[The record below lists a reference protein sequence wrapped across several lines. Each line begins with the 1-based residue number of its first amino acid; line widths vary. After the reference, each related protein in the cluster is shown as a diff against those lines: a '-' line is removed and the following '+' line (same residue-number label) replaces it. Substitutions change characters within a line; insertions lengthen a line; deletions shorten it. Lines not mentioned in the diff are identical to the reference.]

1 MAAKRDM
8 NENSSKTFCY
18 FAPVKEVMPLMKLK
32 LFLKPI
38 IWLGLICYGLFIPA
52 NELPT
57 KPFMYI
63 PHFDK
68 IVHFGLFFVFCLLL
82 FRPFRKLKL
91 SLYLW
96 APAVSFSLA
105 TLLEVVQ
112 QTISSSRSSNLYDL
126 MANTA
131 GIIASIV
138 FFRFFVSGRKWEKL
152 F

>member
-1 MAAKRDM
+1 MRLI
-8 NENSSKTFCY
+8 N
-18 FAPVKEVMPLMKLK
+18 

-38 IWLGLICYGLFIPA
+38 IWLALICYGLFIPA
-52 NELPT
+52 GNLPV
-57 KPFMYI
+57 KPFLNI

-82 FRPFRKLKL
+82 FRPFRKLKIN
-91 SLYLW
+91 SYFW
-96 APAVSFSLA
+96 APAISLFLA

-131 GIIASIV
+131 GILASIV
-138 FFRFFVSGRKWEKL
+138 FFRFFIADQKWEKL

>member
-1 MAAKRDM
+1 MRLI
-8 NENSSKTFCY
+8 N
-18 FAPVKEVMPLMKLK
+18 

-38 IWLGLICYGLFIPA
+38 IWLALICYGLFIPA
-52 NELPT
+52 GNLPV
-57 KPFMYI
+57 KPFLNI

-82 FRPFRKLKL
+82 FRPFRKLKIN
-91 SLYLW
+91 SYFW
-96 APAVSFSLA
+96 APAISLFLA
-105 TLLEVVQ
+105 ALLEVVQ

-131 GIIASIV
+131 GILASIV
-138 FFRFFVSGRKWEKL
+138 FFRFFIADQKWEKL